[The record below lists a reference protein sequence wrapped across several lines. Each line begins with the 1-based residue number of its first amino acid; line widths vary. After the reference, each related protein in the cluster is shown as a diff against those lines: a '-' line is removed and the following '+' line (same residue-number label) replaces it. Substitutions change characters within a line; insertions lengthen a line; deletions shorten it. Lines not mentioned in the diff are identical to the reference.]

1 MTMSRLFPAVL
12 ASVWAGLISTQ
23 AAGQWAAT
31 KIVPQPTHKCDD
43 PVPGGDVMKTIQIAD
58 QKDSSPH
65 ANGRDGNWYVTR
77 TTKWIPYCMYHD
89 PIGHAEDH
97 RRRGPDLRSAHRRR
111 QPPCGALRRTM
122 SAPALNFCFACN
134 GPFFASAIPE
144 TAFRRSPSALLSSAL
159 WALLG
164 NKTALHDRLWRRT
177 APF

>member
-77 TTKWIPYCMYHD
+77 STKWIPYCMYHD
-89 PIGHAEDH
+89 PIGLYSLDTYSLTPKIIEEEV
-97 RRRGPDLRSAHRRR
+97 
-111 QPPCGALRRTM
+111 QICEALAGGGSR
-122 SAPALNFCFACN
+122 PV
-134 GPFFASAIPE
+134 
-144 TAFRRSPSALLSSAL
+144 
-159 WALLG
+159 
-164 NKTALHDRLWRRT
+164 
-177 APF
+177 APFAGPCPPLH